1 MRHHRLSQRQHGAS
15 LVVGLIMLAV
25 ITLTVTAAFTLS
37 NTNLKSV
44 GNMQFRNE
52 ATAAANKAIEQV
64 LGSSFIDTISADEI
78 QVDINNDGTYDYT
91 VQVSAPVCV
100 RSSLVPTPT
109 SSPSPSGLVGSGNS
123 ALLRKLATP
132 NYYYTLWDIAATVTD
147 TTSGAS
153 ITIHQGIRY
162 TPVDAAKRNLI
173 CS

>member
-64 LGSSFIDTISADEI
+64 LGSPFTTTPSATQI
-78 QVDINNDGTYDYT
+78 QVDINNDETYDYT
-91 VQVSAPVCV
+91 VQISAPVCV
-100 RSSLVPTPT
+100 RATLIPTVSSTGQG
-109 SSPSPSGLVGSGNS
+109 SSTELGIE
-123 ALLRKLATP
+123 ATP

-147 TTSGAS
+147 ATSGTS
-153 ITIHQGIRY
+153 VTVHQGIRA
-162 TPVDAAKRNLI
+162 TPMDSAKRNLV
-173 CS
+173 CP